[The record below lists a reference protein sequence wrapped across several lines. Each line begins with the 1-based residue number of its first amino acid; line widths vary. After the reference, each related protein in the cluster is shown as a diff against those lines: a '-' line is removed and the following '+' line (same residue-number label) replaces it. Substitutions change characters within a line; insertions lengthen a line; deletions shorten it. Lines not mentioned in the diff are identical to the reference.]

1 IDPLNG
7 IFWGSLGLLS
17 WGFAD
22 YLARS
27 VAVRVGSMS
36 TAVLI
41 QVLGLALPLPF
52 VLAGLGAN
60 GLEADWGAVALWAPL
75 SAACLGLAYLA
86 YYTGL
91 HRGAVSV
98 VTSAASAWLAVTVAV
113 TVLFFGEHISL
124 LQVGLMGAVLA
135 GILMLSAQ
143 PSTRSGANSG
153 LLWGLGAMFGL
164 GLALGFLDRIT
175 EASSP
180 MFAVLIVRALSIVPA
195 YLFTRYRG
203 EVIRLPSGWD
213 GKRLL
218 IAAALLDS
226 GGYVAYNLGVD
237 AAPVAVVAPITAA
250 HPVVTIALAIVL
262 LRERPRSL
270 QWAGAG
276 VTVAAVVA
284 LSAFAGA

>member
-1 IDPLNG
+1 
-7 IFWGSLGLLS
+7 
-17 WGFAD
+17 
-22 YLARS
+22 
-27 VAVRVGSMS
+27 MS

-52 VLAGLGAN
+52 VAAGLAAN
-60 GLEADWGAVALWAPL
+60 GLDTDWGAVALWAPL

-91 HRGAVSV
+91 HRGSVSV

-113 TVLFFGEHISL
+113 TVLFFGEHISP
-124 LQVGLMGAVLA
+124 LQVVLMGAVLG

-143 PSTRSGANSG
+143 PSTRSGGSAG
-153 LLWGLGAMFGL
+153 LLWGLSAMVGL
-164 GLALGFLDRIT
+164 GIALALLDRVT
-175 EASSP
+175 EASDP
-180 MFAVLIVRALSIVPA
+180 MLAVLIVRTLSIVPA
-195 YLFTRYRG
+195 YLFTRSRG
-203 EVIRLPSGWD
+203 EVIRVPQGWD

-218 IAAALLDS
+218 LAAALLDA
-226 GGYVAYNLGVD
+226 GGYVGYNLGVD

-250 HPVVTIALAIVL
+250 HPVVTIALAIAL